1 MTHSICISSLTIYP
15 VKSLAGIESKSAELD
30 SMGLKNDRRWMLVS
44 PQGDFLSQ
52 RKVPKMA
59 LIQPRFEDDQL
70 ILSSKGQADFTV
82 PAANPENTMLVT
94 IWGDSVTAQRVGKE
108 ADAWLSAILGL
119 ECHLVYIPD
128 DEVRQCDLE
137 FAKQGE
143 RTGFAD
149 GFPLLLISTA
159 SLDDLNTRLK
169 HPVKMKRFRPNI
181 VVTGCD
187 AFSEDDWKQF
197 IIADIPM
204 RGVKP
209 CSRCILT
216 TVNPDTGKREGAEPL
231 QTLMTYRKW
240 DNNVYFGQN
249 VIHEQKGII
258 SIGDVLTVL

>member
-1 MTHSICISSLTIYP
+1 MKNSIRVSSLTIYP
-15 VKSLAGIESKSAELD
+15 VKSLAGIEIESTELD

-59 LIQPRFEDDQL
+59 LIQPHFMDEQL
-70 ILSSKGQADFTV
+70 VLSSKNQGDFSV
-82 PAANPENTMLVT
+82 PSANPQHTMQVN

-108 ADAWLSAILGL
+108 ADDWLSAVLGL
-119 ECHLVYIPD
+119 ACHLVYIPD

-149 GFPLLLISTA
+149 GFPLLLISMA
-159 SLDDLNTRLK
+159 SLDDLNSRLEN
-169 HPVKMKRFRPNI
+169 PVEMRRFRPNI

-187 AFSEDDWKQF
+187 AFAEDDWQQF
-197 IIADIPM
+197 NIADLPM

-216 TVNPDTGKREGAEPL
+216 TVNPATGEREGAEPL
-231 QTLMTYRKW
+231 QTLMKYRKW

-249 VIHEQKGII
+249 VIHEKRGII
-258 SIGDVLTVL
+258 SVGDIVTVL

>member
-1 MTHSICISSLTIYP
+1 MENSIRISSLTIYP
-15 VKSLAGIESKSAELD
+15 VKSLAGIDIKSSELD

-59 LIQPRFEDDQL
+59 LIQPHFIDDKL
-70 ILSSKGQADFTV
+70 ILSCENKQDYSV
-82 PAANPENTMLVT
+82 PVANSQQTMSVT

-108 ADAWLSAILGL
+108 ADIWLSTALGI

-128 DEVRQCDLE
+128 NEIRQCDLE

-149 GFPLLLISTA
+149 AFPLLLLSTA
-159 SLDDLNTRLK
+159 SLDDLNERLEQ
-169 HPVKMKRFRPNI
+169 PIEMRRFRPNI

-187 AFSEDDWKQF
+187 AFAEDGWEQF
-197 IIADIPM
+197 TIADIPM

-216 TVNPDTGKREGAEPL
+216 TVNPETGGREGAEPL
-231 QTLMTYRKW
+231 QTLMKYRKW

-249 VIHEQKGII
+249 VIHEKMGVI
-258 SIGDVLTVL
+258 SIGDVITVL